1 MDLWLWRNV
10 KSNVYQF
17 QPQTL
22 SDVKDAIR
30 TPIQEIPTSMV
41 NAAVLSTNC
50 RMQSAIVYEAGHMEN
65 L

>member
-1 MDLWLWRNV
+1 M
-10 KSNVYQF
+10 KYKVYQF
-17 QPQTL
+17 HPQTV
-22 SDVKDAIR
+22 SDFKDAIR